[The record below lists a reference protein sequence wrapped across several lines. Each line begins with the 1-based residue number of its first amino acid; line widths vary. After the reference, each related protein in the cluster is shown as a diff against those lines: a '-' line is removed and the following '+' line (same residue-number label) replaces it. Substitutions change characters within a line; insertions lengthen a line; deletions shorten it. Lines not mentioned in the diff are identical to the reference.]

1 MSGVEIA
8 GLVLSVIPIVAAA
21 AEHQRRVFGAATTIF
36 SQRVRDERLASHY
49 QHLHN
54 EVALLNLTIRGL
66 ISDLPSLNADDKTK
80 LLTLERPLW
89 EDDRVELA
97 LSQRLGTS
105 NVAFVDTVQEILTT
119 LDGILSDRVL
129 KLEKSDIAQPPRT
142 LFKKLERIRAHGGN
156 QNDLKGRIKFTSSD
170 SRRRRALATLTEQN
184 KTLERFI
191 RPQAAAEA
199 PEMPDLAGDSDAW
212 KWPPRSKSRNL
223 IHSMYDAMARVW
235 TLQCNCTS
243 PHEARLSLC
252 GCFAWFE
259 EASDDDELDIF
270 ISTGDEARRKWQEGR
285 VRIATP

>member
-1 MSGVEIA
+1 MDCGSADGGVRRRSFPSLVCHLLARRMQAHLPAHVTRVIRLLCGGSVGAARLLCKPGRQIHNDVSAQEDLSWVLPTINTGLTPVNLKMSGVEIA

-66 ISDLPSLNADDKTK
+66 ISDLPTLNADDKTK

-129 KLEKSDIAQPPRT
+129 KLEKSDIAVGVSMHDPT
-142 LFKKLERIRAHGGN
+142 L
-156 QNDLKGRIKFTSSD
+156 
-170 SRRRRALATLTEQN
+170 
-184 KTLERFI
+184 
-191 RPQAAAEA
+191 
-199 PEMPDLAGDSDAW
+199 
-212 KWPPRSKSRNL
+212 
-223 IHSMYDAMARVW
+223 
-235 TLQCNCTS
+235 
-243 PHEARLSLC
+243 
-252 GCFAWFE
+252 
-259 EASDDDELDIF
+259 
-270 ISTGDEARRKWQEGR
+270 
-285 VRIATP
+285 